1 MKKIF
6 IFVTA
11 LLIMF
16 SIGCGNEDDY
26 GYPETEVG
34 NIQNESG
41 DRTQVNMKITQT
53 MAWEIVK
60 TKILNSNLKNI
71 NAYASKNTIPSNTL
85 VEAYYTTEMSP
96 GYTSWLFFIDD
107 APMANW
113 GHSCR
118 YIYVSIVD
126 GEYDIHQNTW
136 SPKSLESTF
145 TLLK

>member
-1 MKKIF
+1 VF
-6 IFVTA
+6 TV
-11 LLIMF
+11 
-16 SIGCGNEDDY
+16 GCGNDDNY
-26 GYPETEVG
+26 DNPEIVVN
-34 NIQNESG
+34 NIQDGS
-41 DRTQVNMKITQT
+41 DDDTQANVKVTQN
-53 MAWEIVK
+53 MAWEIVR
-60 TKILNSNLKNI
+60 TKILNNNMANI
-71 NAYASKNTIPSNTL
+71 NVYVSKNAIPSNTL
-85 VEAYYTTEMSP
+85 VEAYYTTELSP
-96 GYTSWLFFIDD
+96 AYTSWLFFIDD